1 MTSCSRCPR
10 PGTAS
15 RTRSWRESSS
25 STWRCGGWSTA
36 RPPWASCSTS
46 RRCRRDEPR
55 PCGHRRPPIP
65 ALRGQASWSRLCL
78 PEAVAALDRLGP
90 RPQAIGALQDRP
102 GHRAA
107 GGLPARGRFRHRR
120 HRLAAR
126 HRPAD
131 LHRLLFVHA
140 PPHLHLRGAHH
151 ARAHLPRSPPRDA
164 ADYMTSNLNPT
175 VYLAAKVAGAWSV
188 LVLVTVFPVI
198 IVLASYSLFGHGPGS
213 IIDWFKTL
221 AEIVG
226 AGLELA
232 VFYGTIALAISSLTD
247 RNSFASAG
255 IILTFVLSG
264 AALGILQG
272 PLKAPDWVALL
283 NVNLLPSEVLHR
295 IYQAQWNSGAAN
307 VQTWEVAAAAA
318 GWVLAGLGV
327 LAFRY
332 RGEGRK

>member
-1 MTSCSRCPR
+1 MNPALAVIADRRFQHYEGKRLGVGYAFLRLWLHSIGWVLGLKRSARYKIVPAIVLLAAYLPAAGFVIAATVSP
-10 PGTAS
+10 PGTALPTYTDFYS
-15 RTRSWRESSS
+15 FTL
-25 STWRCGGWSTA
+25 
-36 RPPWASCSTS
+36 
-46 RRCRRDEPR
+46 
-55 PCGHRRPPIP
+55 P
-65 ALRGQASWSRLCL
+65 AIYIF
-78 PEAVAALDRLGP
+78 AALTMPELICPD
-90 RPQAIGALQDRP
+90 
-102 GHRAA
+102 
-107 GGLPARGRFRHRR
+107 RR
-120 HRLAAR
+120 HGT
-126 HRPAD
+126 
-131 LHRLLFVHA
+131 
-140 PPHLHLRGAHH
+140 LRI
-151 ARAHLPRSPPRDA
+151 
-164 ADYMTSNLNPT
+164 YMTSNLNPT

-213 IIDWFKTL
+213 VIDWFKTL
-221 AEIVG
+221 AEIIG